1 MGMVVM
7 TVKIRYSNMRLI
19 LPKGAGFMHNSLSS
33 ILWLF
38 SLFIEWIRR

>member
-1 MGMVVM
+1 M
-7 TVKIRYSNMRLI
+7 

-33 ILWLF
+33 IFLLF